1 VSPAT
6 TARALAGLQV
16 RCGRPDRAQWVEA
29 LQIVAH
35 GQRKP
40 GHWLQVA
47 FTPGGAAQI
56 TAHPLPKVEPA

>member
-1 VSPAT
+1 MKPAT

-16 RCGRPDRAQWVEA
+16 LRGRPTAAQWVEA

-40 GHWLQVA
+40 GHYLQVA
-47 FTPGGAAQI
+47 FTPGGEAQI
-56 TAHPLPKVEPA
+56 AERPFPKVEPA

>member
-16 RCGRPDRAQWVEA
+16 VRGRPTAAQWVEA

-40 GHWLQVA
+40 GHWLKVA

-56 TAHPLPKVEPA
+56 TEHPLPTVEPA

>member
-16 RCGRPDRAQWVEA
+16 VRGFPTREQWVEA
-29 LQIVAH
+29 LQIIAH

-40 GHWLQVA
+40 GHWLKVA

-56 TAHPLPKVEPA
+56 TEHPLPKVETT

>member
-1 VSPAT
+1 MSPAT

-16 RCGRPDRAQWVEA
+16 LRGRPTRAQWVEA

-40 GHWLQVA
+40 GHWLEVA

-56 TAHPLPKVEPA
+56 TEHPLSKVEPA